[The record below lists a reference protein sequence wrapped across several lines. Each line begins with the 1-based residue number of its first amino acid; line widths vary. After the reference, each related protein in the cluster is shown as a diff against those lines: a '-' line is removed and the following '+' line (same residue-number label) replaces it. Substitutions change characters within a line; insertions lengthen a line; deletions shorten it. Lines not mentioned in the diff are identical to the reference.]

1 MPLPNAA
8 GELFFVDESALGL
21 GKGMSALRRDTLHAG
36 HAAIPQVPL
45 GSDDVTWMPI
55 VARRGLIALGRDK
68 KVRSRPAERQR
79 ILDSGLRYIWIG
91 GKRDESSWEWMRRL
105 MRHWDALMAMADHLG
120 PGPWIITLNQNGI
133 AVNHPAPAE
142 RPRGAGRPG

>member
-1 MPLPNAA
+1 VPSPNAA

-21 GKGMSALRRDTLHAG
+21 GRGMAALRRDTLHTG
-36 HAAIPQVPL
+36 HAAIPEVPL

-55 VARRGLIALGRDK
+55 VAARGLIAFGRDK

-105 MRHWDALMAMADHLG
+105 MRHWDSLMTMADRLG
-120 PGPWIITLNQNGI
+120 RGPWIVTLNQNGL
-133 AVNHPAPAE
+133 AVTHPVPADL
-142 RPRGAGRPG
+142 PRAARRRG